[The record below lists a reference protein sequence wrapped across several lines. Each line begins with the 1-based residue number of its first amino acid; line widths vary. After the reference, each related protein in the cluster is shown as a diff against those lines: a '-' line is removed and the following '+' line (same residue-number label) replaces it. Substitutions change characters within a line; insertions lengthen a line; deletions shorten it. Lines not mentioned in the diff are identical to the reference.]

1 MKRLA
6 LVALLAA
13 MFFGVAASVSAGEL
27 KVRAGMDVYAQFSQ
41 NLMDFNG
48 DNSDPDNNVLAQ
60 RARMYFDY
68 ISNENLKMVVGFEMD
83 QDWGVGANPGF
94 YASDRTGQVELKH
107 AYLDFTLPETAVNV
121 KAGLFTVAL
130 PGVFGSPIFDE
141 DAHAIVVSAPIN
153 DMFAVSAGYMR
164 LLDWNR
170 DHRDRA
176 RADLAPFNGSDVN
189 GDEFD
194 AAFLA
199 APITLDGFSVTP
211 YFAYAWLGSDYVSWD
226 VTAAQNGI
234 KTVPQAQDST
244 VYWVGANAAL
254 TMFDPFTFEADLIYG
269 ASDNDNSTLE
279 SKGWFGAIAASY
291 KMDMVTPKVFFTY
304 GSGNDDDPADGN
316 EAMPTVREGFGFSPN
331 TGSRAFSTS
340 YDSWAETPM
349 GIALDGTQMWSVGL
363 QLLDISFVEK
373 LSHEFTIAYMKG
385 TSEFDLT
392 GNNQNQAFSDEDSAW
407 EMHFVTKYQIF
418 EELAALAEFGY
429 LDASMEDRRGV
440 TTNDDASSFMAV
452 GFQYRF

>member
-27 KVRAGMDVYAQFSQ
+27 KARAGLDVYAQFSQ
-41 NLMDFNG
+41 NMMDL
-48 DNSDPDNNVLAQ
+48 NSDTSDDDNNVLAQ
-60 RARMYFDY
+60 RVRMYFDY
-68 ISNENLKMVVGFEMD
+68 ISNENLKMVVGLEMD
-83 QDWGVGANPGF
+83 QDWGVAAAQGNF
-94 YASDRTGQVELKH
+94 ASDRTAQIELKH
-107 AYLDFTLPETAVNV
+107 AYLDFTLPETTVNV
-121 KAGLFTVAL
+121 KAGLLPVAL
-130 PGVFGSPIFDE
+130 PGVLGSPIMDE
-141 DAHAIVVSAPIN
+141 DAHALVVSSPIN
-153 DMFAVSAGYMR
+153 DMFAVSAGYVR
-164 LLDWNR
+164 LLDWRR
-170 DHRDRA
+170 DHQNA
-176 RADLAPFNGSDVN
+176 MNGSDTN

-199 APITLDGFSVTP
+199 APITLDGFSATP
-211 YFAYAWLGSDYVSWD
+211 YFMYAWLGSDYTGVG
-226 VTAAQNGI
+226 NE
-234 KTVPQAQDST
+234 DST
-244 VYWVGANAAL
+244 VYWIGSNFAL

-269 ASDNDNSTLE
+269 ASDNDNATVE
-279 SKGWFGAIAASY
+279 TKGWFGAIAASY

-304 GSGNDDDPADGN
+304 GSGNDDDTADGG

-340 YDSWAETPM
+340 YDSWFENTAGVNM
-349 GIALDGTQMWSVGL
+349 DGTQMWSVGL

-392 GNNQNQAFSDEDSAW
+392 GNRQLATFSDEDSAW
-407 EMHFVTKYQIF
+407 EMHFVTKYQIY

-429 LDASMEDRRGV
+429 LKADLEDRGGV
-440 TTNDDASSFMAV
+440 NTPDDASSFLAV